1 MRWILSCHRRVYKE
15 HSVLMDAEHCYQPVQ
30 TQRCTAMLTALI
42 ASIGDGS
49 NVGPQLEQYWSIV
62 EVGNG
67 IVLLRVYMAIS
78 LHIGNSYGE
87 SCQPCSSPSIQPN
100 HWPFLPSLNTLTYLF
115 AIHWMT
121 SSSQQIFYRHCTF
134 HPEPQAAWLSG
145 LVSWLGCCS
154 SDTLCAHQLCAGVNR
169 LWHRLHLLL
178 ILNTGTRRVYRRQ
191 K

>member
-1 MRWILSCHRRVYKE
+1 
-15 HSVLMDAEHCYQPVQ
+15 MDAEHCYQAVQ

-78 LHIGNSYGE
+78 LHKETHTGRAV
-87 SCQPCSSPSIQPN
+87 SPSARHQYNPITDYFFPD
-100 HWPFLPSLNTLTYLF
+100 STYLF

-121 SSSQQIFYRHCTF
+121 RNIQQIAYRQRTF
-134 HPEPQAAWLSG
+134 HLEPQAAWLSG
-145 LVSWLGCCS
+145 LVS
-154 SDTLCAHQLCAGVNR
+154 
-169 LWHRLHLLL
+169 
-178 ILNTGTRRVYRRQ
+178 
-191 K
+191 